1 MVEIT
6 NMVNISN
13 FQFQL
18 NEEIKDSLSGFPVT
32 GLKKLFRM
40 SLLKYLYSK
49 YSLGK
54 IINIKKIKI
63 TKKLFAISFS
73 FFILIIAKNMIIA
86 DDK

>member
-1 MVEIT
+1 
-6 NMVNISN
+6 
-13 FQFQL
+13 
-18 NEEIKDSLSGFPVT
+18 
-32 GLKKLFRM
+32 M